1 MSESPLPLFSD
12 LQLSAPLLRVLTELG
27 YETPSPIQ
35 AATIP
40 MLLENR
46 DVLGQ
51 AQTGTGKTAAFALPI
66 LSRIDIR
73 QTVPQALVLAPTRE
87 LAIQVAEAFQR
98 YATHIPGFHVLP
110 IYGGQSYGP
119 QLSALRRGVHV
130 VVGTPGRV
138 IDHLEKG
145 SLDLSQLK
153 TMVLDEADEM
163 LRMGFIDDVES
174 ILKRTPSTRQT
185 TLFSATMPAAIKR
198 IATTYLRNPAEVTIA
213 AKTGT
218 AENIRQRYWLVSGM
232 HKLDAL
238 TRILEVEPFDGLI
251 IFTRTKIA
259 TEELASK
266 LQARG
271 FAAAAINGDIQQQ
284 QRERTIQ
291 QLKDGQIDI
300 LIATDVAA
308 RGLDVER
315 ISHVINYDVPYDP
328 ESYTHRI
335 GRTGRAGRSGDAIL
349 FITPREKNL
358 LKTIERST
366 RQPIGPMTLPSI
378 EAVNDV
384 RMTRFKEQITTA
396 LADPELAMFRTLV
409 EDYEREFDVPM
420 VEIATALARMARGD
434 EPLLLDKNRREPVA
448 DFSRSDDRA
457 PRERTER
464 TERSDRPDR
473 SARAERPSYE
483 KKERVIRDADP
494 GKQTFRI
501 EVGHQHGVKPGN
513 IVGAIANEAGMDS
526 KHIGRIEI
534 YDDYSVLDLPDD
546 MPADLLD
553 HLKSVRVAGQQLQI
567 RRDDG
572 HAAPAA
578 RSDRPARQE
587 RTERPERTERSERA
601 PAPRD
606 AGPKAEFSGQ
616 TTQTYRIEVGHEHGV
631 KPGNIVGAI
640 ANEAGMDAKHIGRI
654 EIFDDHSV
662 LDLPGDMPDALL
674 QHLKKVWVAGQ
685 QLKLSL
691 TDERPPAVRAERG
704 PRDGRD
710 SRDNRDSRPDRE
722 ERPNHAERSERALSD
737 EPVKSKGKDKE
748 KGKPAFQM
756 QTFRIEIGRD
766 HAVTA
771 ASIVGAI
778 ANEAGLEAK
787 HIGRIDIHGDHS
799 TLDLPAGMPKPLMH
813 QLKTVEIAGRKM
825 NISII
830 GNGTEHHDKIP
841 LKTTPPSNSNA
852 RAGRPG
858 DKRADKRPDSRPDTR
873 VAGKAKPHRKGGG
886 NAF

>member
-1 MSESPLPLFSD
+1 MSEAPLPLFSD
-12 LQLSAPLLRVLTELG
+12 LNLSEPLLRVLKELG
-27 YETPSPIQ
+27 YESPSPIQ

-40 MLLENR
+40 ILLSNR

-73 QTVPQALVLAPTRE
+73 QTAPQALVLAPTRE

-98 YATHIPGFHVLP
+98 YATHIPGFQVLP

-138 IDHLEKG
+138 IDHLDKG

-174 ILKRTPSTRQT
+174 ILKKTPATRQT
-185 TLFSATMPAAIKR
+185 TLFSATMPAVIKR
-198 IATTYLRNPAEVTIA
+198 IAKTYLRDPAEVTIA

-251 IFTRTKIA
+251 IFSRTKLG
-259 TEELASK
+259 TEELAGK
-266 LQARG
+266 LKARG
-271 FAAAAINGDIQQQ
+271 FAAAAINGDVQQQ

-335 GRTGRAGRSGDAIL
+335 GRTGRAGRSGEAIL

-358 LKTIERST
+358 LKSIERST
-366 RQPIGPMTLPSI
+366 RQPITQMNLPSVQ
-378 EAVNDV
+378 AVNDV
-384 RMTRFKEQITTA
+384 RVARFKELIGET
-396 LADPELAMFRTLV
+396 LAAGELDVFRSLI
-409 EDYEREFDVPM
+409 EDYEREENVTAVD
-420 VEIATALARMARGD
+420 IAAALAKMARGD
-434 EPLLLDKNRREPVA
+434 VPLLLDKNQREPEFV
-448 DFSRSDDRA
+448 RSDDRA
-457 PRERTER
+457 PRER
-464 TERSDRPDR
+464 PDR
-473 SARAERPSYE
+473 SPRAERGDRSERAERPGYAP
-483 KKERVIRDADP
+483 KERIVRAADP
-494 GKQTFRI
+494 GMQTFRI

-546 MPADLLD
+546 MPPDLID

-567 RRDDG
+567 SRDGGVSD
-572 HAAPAA
+572 APRAE
-578 RSDRPARQE
+578 RSERKERPERAE
-587 RTERPERTERSERA
+587 RTERPERTERAR
-601 PAPRD
+601 PT
-606 AGPKAEFSGQ
+606 KADFAAH

-662 LDLPGDMPDALL
+662 LDLPGNMPDDLL

-685 QLKLSL
+685 QLKISV
-691 TDERPPAVRAERG
+691 TDERPPMLRAERG
-704 PRDGRD
+704 PRGD
-710 SRDNRDSRPDRE
+710 RP
-722 ERPNHAERSERALSD
+722 ERA
-737 EPVKSKGKDKE
+737 EPAPAAAPVEEPRKTKGKE
-748 KGKPAFQM
+748 KGKPEFQM
-756 QTFRIEIGRD
+756 QTFRIEIGRA
-766 HAVTA
+766 HAATA
-771 ASIVGAI
+771 ASIVNAI
-778 ANEAGLEAK
+778 ATEAGLEAK
-787 HIGRIDIHGDHS
+787 HIGRIDIHDDHS
-799 TLDLPAGMPKPLMH
+799 TLDLPAGMPKPLLH
-813 QLKTVEIAGRKM
+813 QLKVVEIAGRKM

-830 GNGTEHHDKIP
+830 GTGTEHHDKTP
-841 LKTTPPSNSNA
+841 AKNSTPPKVNSSA

-858 DKRADKRPDSRPDTR
+858 DKRSDKRDGRPDTR
-873 VAGKAKPHRKGGG
+873 LSGHAKPHRKGGKPE
-886 NAF
+886 